1 MALRVY
7 IDVDI
12 DGWRAAYARA
22 EAFVAGTNLRYNLTS
37 NRLEELGGSEKK
49 RIRSELYAND
59 FEWASGGKIVTKRRA
74 ERIVLELTP
83 AVAPLA
89 VENFVALITGE
100 KGKGECGKML
110 HYLGCAFHR
119 VVPGFVAQGGDI
131 AFGNGS
137 GGESVYGKKFKDDRE
152 GLKVKFDRYGGWCH
166 RLGARVRAKRDDATQ
181 RERQ

>member
-1 MALRVY
+1 MVFVY

-119 VVPGFVAQGGDI
+119 VVPGFVAR
-131 AFGNGS
+131 AATS
-137 GGESVYGKKFKDDRE
+137 PSETAAA
-152 GLKVKFDRYGGWCH
+152 
-166 RLGARVRAKRDDATQ
+166 ARACTGRSLRTTGRA
-181 RERQ
+181 